1 MFTLLS
7 SWAEEKEYKTGHNE
21 KKELKS
27 ILTNTIR
34 GYILCVVRYGM
45 GVYERGT
52 VFNRVRKVAKRIVN
66 IRFNRVKQVPCVAAN
81 IRFDLS
87 QKNRRD
93 PMENKKDKITEVSE
107 KKEDAAVQESCCCQC
122 SHKTKE
128 RSEKEYRDLMNRLKR
143 IEGQVRGI
151 QGMLEKDAYCTDI
164 LVQVAAVNAALN
176 SFNRVLL
183 TNHLHTC
190 VAENVRAGND
200 EVLDELAGVLQKL
213 MK

>member
-1 MFTLLS
+1 MFALLF
-7 SWAEEKEYKTGHNE
+7 SWAEEKEYKTWHNE

-52 VFNRVRKVAKRIVN
+52 VFNRVR
-66 IRFNRVKQVPCVAAN
+66 QVPCVAAN

-107 KKEDAAVQESCCCQC
+107 KKEDAAAQESCCCQC

>member
-1 MFTLLS
+1 MSALLS
-7 SWAEEKEYKTGHNE
+7 SWAEEKEYKIGHNE
-21 KKELKS
+21 KKEWKS
-27 ILTNTIR
+27 ILTNTVR
-34 GYILCVVRYGM
+34 GYILCAVRYGM

-52 VFNRVRKVAKRIVN
+52 VFNRVR
-66 IRFNRVKQVPCVAAN
+66 QVPCRVAN

-93 PMENKKDKITEVSE
+93 PMENKKGKITEVPE
-107 KKEDAAVQESCCCQC
+107 KKEDTAAQESCCCQC

>member
-1 MFTLLS
+1 MSALLS

-34 GYILCVVRYGM
+34 GYILYIARYGM

-151 QGMLEKDAYCTDI
+151 QGMLEKGAYCTDI